1 MASFQYHE
9 NVRSL
14 APDEARR
21 YLAAIAGWPK
31 WWPKQVTIQQI
42 TSPTTVV
49 SYEDSEYP
57 SLIDSSTGIDY
68 DNPRHLDSYA
78 AFCDRLSALVE
89 DREPMY
95 FLYKLVNWFKSV
107 GGTYESAQF
116 DTQYR
121 RTIPL
126 EIMEDF
132 QDVMVRNEKLSRY
145 MTFLLRH
152 KGGKEI
158 LSYHGISMNEN
169 GFVDIGTLLRKDP
182 RQQPSKFI
190 PHLWI
195 LTSGPC

>member
-1 MASFQYHE
+1 MVAK
-9 NVRSL
+9 
-14 APDEARR
+14 
-21 YLAAIAGWPK
+21 AGDDPANH
-31 WWPKQVTIQQI
+31 Q
-42 TSPTTVV
+42 SNND
-49 SYEDSEYP
+49 SSEYP
-57 SLIDSSTGIDY
+57 SLIDSSNGIDY
-68 DNPRHLDSYA
+68 DNPHHLDSYA

-152 KGGKEI
+152 TGGKEV

-190 PHLWI
+190 PHLWDPDFWALLICSNQKNRFVLKKGQI
-195 LTSGPC
+195 L